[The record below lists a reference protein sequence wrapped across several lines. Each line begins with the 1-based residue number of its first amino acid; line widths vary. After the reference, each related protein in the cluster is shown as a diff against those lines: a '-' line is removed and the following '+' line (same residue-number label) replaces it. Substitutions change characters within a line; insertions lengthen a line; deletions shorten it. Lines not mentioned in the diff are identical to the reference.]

1 MCMSAPQSLRGR
13 LLEADLAASVII
25 ILRVSVWCRFPRPCP
40 PSCLLWRRRLL
51 SHRNII
57 ILIPCEVTRRGIRP
71 PFLRGRTRPPSL
83 RGRTIYNML
92 RSLLPSNRR
101 SRRETRP
108 QYLRGAL
115 CTPCTPRNSHP
126 DESESSP
133 SEESVNEQSFSKANW
148 HPPAPRQ
155 SDLLPS
161 ALRIHFSD

>member
-57 ILIPCEVTRRGIRP
+57 IRLIPCEVTRRGIRP
-71 PFLRGRTRPPSL
+71 PFLRGHARPPSL

-92 RSLLPSNRR
+92 RPLLPSNRR

-108 QYLRGAL
+108 QYLRGRTL
-115 CTPCTPRNSHP
+115 CPLLYLRLPNLDSSISGLMTPLVSRNWRPS
-126 DESESSP
+126 SSP
-133 SEESVNEQSFSKANW
+133 FGHSQISG
-148 HPPAPRQ
+148 
-155 SDLLPS
+155 
-161 ALRIHFSD
+161 I

>member
-57 ILIPCEVTRRGIRP
+57 ILIPCEVTRRGIHP
-71 PFLRGRTRPPSL
+71 PFLRGHTRPPSL

-92 RSLLPSNRR
+92 RSLLPSSAGTKTIRPPAFG
-101 SRRETRP
+101 TRNTLFG
-108 QYLRGAL
+108 LRTSA
-115 CTPCTPRNSHP
+115 
-126 DESESSP
+126 
-133 SEESVNEQSFSKANW
+133 KANW

-155 SDLLPS
+155 TDLLPS
-161 ALRIHFSD
+161 ALGIHFSD